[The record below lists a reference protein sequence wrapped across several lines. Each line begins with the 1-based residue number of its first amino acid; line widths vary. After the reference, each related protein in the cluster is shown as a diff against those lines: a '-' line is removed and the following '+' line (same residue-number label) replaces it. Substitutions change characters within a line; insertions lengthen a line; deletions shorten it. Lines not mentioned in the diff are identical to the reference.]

1 MSAEFITASEYL
13 EAEAKARRNG
23 ADKPAFRR
31 IEQELKRLPSTQ
43 ERLTFEL
50 LKLAR
55 AALDQGKNPGDA
67 ALPAMSMGRS
77 LTHENRPKYLEAIED
92 IAVRCFESMAQCVDS
107 RFTLTFVGSLF
118 ALRTSD
124 KQRLDILLDK
134 LKRALDQQAD
144 SRREFLVLAE
154 ESESQIKDRLHQ
166 LRREIELQLAE
177 DCKALSSH
185 LN

>member
-1 MSAEFITASEYL
+1 MSPEFITASEYL

-23 ADKPAFRR
+23 ADKPAFRS
-31 IEQELKRLPSTQ
+31 IEQELKRLPRTQ

-50 LKLAR
+50 LRIAR
-55 AALDQGKNPGDA
+55 SALDQGKNPGDA
-67 ALPAMSMGRS
+67 ALLAMTMGRS
-77 LTHENRPKYLEAIED
+77 LTHENRLKYLETIED
-92 IAVRCFESMAQCVDS
+92 IAVRCFESMARCVDS

-134 LKRALDQQAD
+134 LKRALDQRAD

-154 ESESQIKDRLHQ
+154 ESQIKNRLHQ
-166 LRREIELQLAE
+166 LRREMELQLAE
-177 DCKALSSH
+177 DCKASSSH